1 MTFYWCTHSVSQF
14 SNIIQN
20 QDFKSSSDFV
30 AVFDNTEPKIYSA
43 SVITIIMHF
52 VVMWKREGKNA
63 FKVGRKGPGSG
74 DRGSRPHK
82 FVLIA
87 SDVTF
92 CFNYAVLSGR

>member
-1 MTFYWCTHSVSQF
+1 MDIASCLKYNPVRGFIRF
-14 SNIIQN
+14 
-20 QDFKSSSDFV
+20 SSDSV
-30 AVFDNTEPKIYSA
+30 VVFDNIEPGRHSA
-43 SVITIIMHF
+43 AVITIIMHL

-63 FKVGRKGPGSG
+63 FKVSRKGPGSA

-92 CFNYAVLSGR
+92 CFNYAALSGR

>member
-1 MTFYWCTHSVSQF
+1 MQF
-14 SNIIQN
+14 SKNN
-20 QDFKSSSDFV
+20 PVLGLKSSSDFV
-30 AVFDNTEPKIYSA
+30 AVFDNIEPKIHSA
-43 SVITIIMHF
+43 AVITIIMHL

-63 FKVGRKGPGSG
+63 FKVGRKGPGSA

-92 CFNYAVLSGR
+92 CFNYAALSGR